1 MMTRF
6 VLSCFCF
13 YLAGC
18 ASTGSYRAERAEDP
32 YEGWNRGVYA
42 FNEGVDA
49 AILSP
54 VARGYRA
61 VTNKPIRNGVSNFLN
76 NLGQPVVFLNSALQG
91 KPEAAA
97 DTFGRFVINSTIGV
111 AGLFDPAT
119 AFGIEEHDEDFGQT
133 LGHWGVQPGPFLMLP
148 LAGPSNVRDLVGFG
162 VDAALDPLNSND
174 FEGDTEFRISRGA
187 LGAVSARE
195 RLDESIE
202 LLREQPEPYIALRR
216 NYGQSRAAAIR
227 DGQEAED
234 PFADLPDFDDGDFF
248 DDADW

>member
-18 ASTGSYRAERAEDP
+18 ASSGSYRAERAEDP
-32 YEGWNRGVYA
+32 YESWNRGVYS

-49 AILSP
+49 AILAP
-54 VARGYRA
+54 VSKGYRA
-61 VTNKPIRNGVSNFLN
+61 ITNKPIRSGVSNFLN

-91 KPEAAA
+91 KPNAAV
-97 DTFGRFVINSTIGV
+97 DTFGRFIVNSTIGV
-111 AGLFDPAT
+111 AGIFDPAT

-133 LGHWGVQPGPFLMLP
+133 LGHWGVESGPFLMLP
-148 LAGPSNVRDLVGFG
+148 FVGPSNVRDLVGSG
-162 VDAALDPLNSND
+162 VDAALDPLNQSEFD
-174 FEGDTEFRISRGA
+174 GDMEFRVSRGA
-187 LGAVSARE
+187 MGAVSTRE
-195 RLDESIE
+195 RLDESLEI
-202 LLREQPEPYIALRR
+202 LREQPEPYIALRR
-216 NYGQSRAAAIR
+216 NYEQSREAAIR

-248 DDADW
+248 DDSDW